1 MIIRMVFCNASLS
14 QEKKIDLEFNKKM
27 MQKMEEEENTKT
39 AKEIQKCERILI
51 GEKSEFSLKRIKCK
65 RYIKKLCKISRNE
78 NNELNR
84 FEKLYLRRM
93 CYDYKY

>member
-1 MIIRMVFCNASLS
+1 MVFCNASLS
-14 QEKKIDLEFNKKM
+14 QEKKIIGLDELKKS
-27 MQKMEEEENTKT
+27 MEDEQNTKT

-78 NNELNR
+78 SRCSN
-84 FEKLYLRRM
+84 
-93 CYDYKY
+93 YKYGHAILSK

>member
-1 MIIRMVFCNASLS
+1 MIISMVFCNASLS
-14 QEKKIDLEFNKKM
+14 QEKKMDKKFNKKM
-27 MQKMEEEENTKT
+27 MQKMEDEQNSKT

-84 FEKLYLRRM
+84 FEKLYLRNM

>member
-1 MIIRMVFCNASLS
+1 MIISMVFCNASLS

-39 AKEIQKCERILI
+39 AKEIQKCEKIMI
-51 GEKSEFSLKRIKCK
+51 GEPGFSLKKIKCK

-78 NNELNR
+78 NNKLNR
-84 FEKLYLRRM
+84 WEKMYLSRI